1 MKDKSIN
8 RSITFIA
15 PYAYPLLTG
24 NVGGP
29 GGAERQFFLFGR
41 ELARRGWRVSFITEK
56 DSSSDKSCKTEFPV
70 FQADFSYMGGSNTR
84 LPRCWASLWRALK
97 KADSTYYVIK
107 TPAHLML
114 PVGLFSHLTRRKLVF
129 WAQTTFGD
137 NLPLS
142 SNSGIS
148 VSFMERRGLKLADM
162 VITQTINQKKAI
174 LEKYN
179 LNVELVRSI
188 CGALDGLPVDDN
200 FHNFDTATD
209 IDVLWVGNTSKNK
222 RAEVLFK
229 LTEMLP
235 DVSFAMAMNKNSEQ
249 RFEILKE
256 KARDIPNLDFLDMV
270 PPAEM
275 ESWFR
280 RAKIFLNTSI
290 REGFPNTF
298 LQAWM
303 NGVPVVS
310 LNIDPDEVIKKFNL
324 GRVVGIESVS
334 ACNENAARMAE
345 LLVPLIR
352 KISTDSAMREDM
364 GKQAK
369 NYIKTHHAP
378 DVVAHEL
385 MKALS
390 QPS

>member
-1 MKDKSIN
+1 M
-8 RSITFIA
+8 
-15 PYAYPLLTG
+15 
-24 NVGGP
+24 V
-29 GGAERQFFLFGR
+29 
-41 ELARRGWRVSFITEK
+41 
-56 DSSSDKSCKTEFPV
+56 
-70 FQADFSYMGGSNTR
+70 QADFSYMGGSNTR